1 MPGEICLGSSYVI
14 LGPKIPADALP
25 HFLRFQ
31 GERQITRIIT
41 PQRTATAWLGANLML
56 GGEHT
61 SLSRSAGATS
71 RTLFH
76 PATIHWKTPTG
87 TIGWVWLRDTPRIDA
102 TASKNTLTI
111 TAIGDSIFRLSAPG
125 LSAAALTR
133 DRWTLPGLI
142 VDVTTDANVFTITPG
157 ADYIEVEYREA
168 TRFILRT
175 TTP

>member
-1 MPGEICLGSSYVI
+1 
-14 LGPKIPADALP
+14 
-25 HFLRFQ
+25 
-31 GERQITRIIT
+31 
-41 PQRTATAWLGANLML
+41 ML

-157 ADYIEVEYREA
+157 ATGSIEASVHAA
-168 TRFILRT
+168 TPFWTNCCRGVVPVAEVCNDSRRSTVPLKSSPSGCGRPYYFIHFCL
-175 TTP
+175 